1 MTMNVFHNYEWKRTG
16 LSPIMNMRFWPSLQ
30 LIASVRIARGLLRNF
45 EFNYIFPDFLFVSGF
60 ISNQYMHETVSSLNL
75 QNIDLENRTLGV
87 LEALE
92 REMVRWCSCH
102 CVFLMDASP
111 DYWNRIQWYSH
122 GIINKLET
130 ARAFIRDEN
139 ISIGQRFNLAC
150 AYYLEVDVRTLFEN
164 MSSGYRQ
171 YFLTKRYE
179 NRSRTFW
186 LDALQTRTPLNWS
199 QICNA
204 VHFDRF
210 SVHDRRNF
218 FHRNF
223 LGLLQ
228 LFPKLE
234 NLETRFRSIIIFL
247 ESEEL
252 HPFELYLCLCKT
264 EDYQLDNMFNRLS
277 MEQRFSVCKSFLHLP
292 LQGLFLDI
300 LERFSKNMP
309 AKFYLE
315 LFLFILFKNFVRN
328 LFDYDYVDLMKNIWA
343 SIPNYAKTEIE
354 QNAIY
359 VHLRQVLDNG
369 RVDFQSLIALNEN
382 V

>member
-1 MTMNVFHNYEWKRTG
+1 
-16 LSPIMNMRFWPSLQ
+16 MRFWPSLQ
-30 LIASVRIARGLLRNF
+30 LIAHVRIARGLLRNF
-45 EFNYIFPDFLFVSGF
+45 EFNYIFPDFLFESGSIAF
-60 ISNQYMHETVSSLNL
+60 QYMHETVSSLHL
-75 QNIDLENRTLGV
+75 QNDLENRTLGV
-87 LEALE
+87 LEALGK
-92 REMVRWCSCH
+92 EMVRWCSCH

-130 ARAFIRDEN
+130 ARAFIRDGN

-150 AYYLEVDVRTLFEN
+150 AYYLEADVRTLFEN

-171 YFLTKRYE
+171 YFLTRRLE
-179 NRSRTFW
+179 CRSRTFW
-186 LDALQTRTPLNWS
+186 LDALRTCTPLNWS
-199 QICNA
+199 QICHA
-204 VHFDRF
+204 VHFDSF
-210 SVHDRRNF
+210 SVHDTRNF

-228 LFPKLE
+228 LFPNLE
-234 NLETRFRSIIIFL
+234 NPEARFRSIIIFL

-252 HPFELYLCLCKT
+252 HPFELYLCLSKT

-277 MEQRFSVCKSFLHLP
+277 MEQRLIVCKSFLHLP

-300 LERFSKNMP
+300 LERLSKNMP
-309 AKFYLE
+309 AIFYLE
-315 LFLFILFKNFVRN
+315 LFLFILYKNFERN

-343 SIPNYAKTEIE
+343 SIPNHAKTEIE
-354 QNAIY
+354 RNAIY
-359 VHLRQVLDNG
+359 VHLRHILPNSTI
-369 RVDFQSLIALNEN
+369 DFQSFIIALNQN